1 VLRGEEEAHTTQH
14 QIYACNYRFLIYTEI
29 RKTITTERDV
39 GMRKK
44 GIVLLLILGVLL
56 LVGCEDES
64 KNAITPL
71 EVCKIATEWGER
83 TPTEPGISFLLDGD
97 KSALEIM
104 DIILT
109 DGPPREGYTVTVLS
123 TKGNIITGTYHYDD
137 GDPENPE
144 YDITLTLFYKAPKLT
159 VKITGKGPLANKTYV
174 VEPTP
179 ES

>member
-1 VLRGEEEAHTTQH
+1 
-14 QIYACNYRFLIYTEI
+14 
-29 RKTITTERDV
+29 
-39 GMRKK
+39 MRKK

-56 LVGCEDES
+56 LMGCENES
-64 KNAITPL
+64 GKAITPL
-71 EVCKIATEWGER
+71 EVGDIATEWGER

-97 KSALEIM
+97 ESALEMM
-104 DIILT
+104 DIVLA
-109 DGPPREGYTVTVLS
+109 DDPREGYAVSVSS
-123 TKGNIITGTYHYDD
+123 TKGNVITGTYHYDD